1 MRVVALD
8 ASLRAV
14 SVAAGTLAPDGR
26 WASVASNFALRTTGH
41 AEALMPMLA
50 STVAEA
56 RLAFTDIER
65 VIVTQGPGGF
75 TGVRAGVAAARALA
89 LATGCELIGISTLDA
104 LVVEA
109 RAQGIAGAIA
119 VAVDARRA
127 MVFYA
132 DYAEGQDDA
141 EPLFLSIADAATRCT
156 RGGFSLVGSGAGL
169 VAAHT
174 GSPVLHGDLEPAA
187 RSFAPLALSRP
198 SRGTV
203 RPLYLRPPDAKAQ
216 ASFVLPRA
224 NA

>member
-8 ASLRAV
+8 ASLGAV

-26 WASVASNFALRTTGH
+26 WVNVASSFALRATGH

-56 RLAFTDIER
+56 GMGFSDIAR
-65 VIVTQGPGGF
+65 VIVTHGPGGF

-89 LATGCELIGISTLDA
+89 LATGCELVGISTLDA
-104 LVVEA
+104 LAVEA
-109 RAQGIAGAIA
+109 RAKGIAGAIT
-119 VAVDARRA
+119 VAVDARRD

-132 DYAEGQDDA
+132 DYSDGQDEATPLLLSLEEAA
-141 EPLFLSIADAATRCT
+141 ERSALA
-156 RGGFSLVGSGAGL
+156 RGCLVGSGAGL
-169 VAAHT
+169 IARRTGAAV
-174 GSPVLHGDLEPAA
+174 VLGDLEPVA
-187 RSFAPLALSRP
+187 RSFASLAPARP
-198 SRGTV
+198 ATGAV

-216 ASFVLPRA
+216 TSFVLPRV